1 MKTDG
6 ARLEIS
12 FPGLAMGIFSG
23 RLQFTVYRGAN
34 LLRQEAI
41 AKTDEPSVAYK
52 YQGGLKG
59 FSTDLLPRIA
69 WRDVHHGPQ
78 VTRLTS
84 IEAGDQTVLRARNR
98 LAVAE
103 GQNGSVAF
111 FPPPHQFFFA
121 RELEVNLGYVWY
133 RKDPGNSFAFGVRSD
148 RLEADLS

>member
-1 MKTDG
+1 MMTLGAINHENFARHVLRYHCCQIARRLRTDLRFVG
-6 ARLEIS
+6 LEIS
-12 FPGLAMGIFSG
+12 FPGLSMGIFSG
-23 RLQFTVYRGAN
+23 RLQFSVYRGAN

-69 WRDVHHGPQ
+69 WRDVHHKPQ
-78 VTRLTS
+78 VTRLSS
-84 IEAGDQTVLRARNR
+84 IDPGDQTVLRARNR

-111 FPPPHQFFFA
+111 F
-121 RELEVNLGYVWY
+121 
-133 RKDPGNSFAFGVRSD
+133 
-148 RLEADLS
+148 